1 MKDCCQ
7 KNQQDFKAPDTGSEK
22 RIARNTI
29 YLYIRTFVMMIVSLY
44 TSRVTLQVLGE
55 EDFGIYNLVAG
66 FVVLFGFLNYAME
79 RATLRFLLVE
89 KGGGTPESMN
99 RVFNVAIS
107 SHIMI
112 AGIVL
117 VLAETIG
124 LWFVNDSLN
133 IPQGKESVANIVYQ
147 LAILSTI
154 INIIRV
160 PYNSSIIAYEKMS
173 FYAYLSIIEALLRL
187 SGVLLLEYFF
197 VSHLLAIYSAIF
209 LIVTLLVFLSYKFYC
224 TRNFNTC
231 RFSFYWEKKKF
242 LEMLSFSVWSM
253 VGGVGNIAAQQGVS
267 IILNIFY
274 GVVINAAVAI
284 TYQVGQAVNNIISSY
299 QTAFN
304 PHLVK
309 LYVNNEAEK
318 LANTII
324 TSSKISYYLA
334 LMMIMPL
341 MLNMDYVLRLWLG
354 DSIPPH
360 TTSFCMLFLAFY
372 AIDAMSAPLWMAN
385 QATGKI
391 KTYNIV
397 FAAFVL
403 CNLPLCYI
411 ALKLGAHP
419 SIAFV
424 IRIGINLLLHVFR
437 IFYMNH
443 QIGLPIKEYVIK
455 SLVLPIIVTTLSVP
469 LPMLV
474 AAHTDGFCQL
484 ALSSLTAMLVLA
496 AMVYLIGLNRQE
508 RGFLK
513 TMIVSKIGKK
523 H

>member
-7 KNQQDFKAPDTGSEK
+7 KNQQEFKTPDTGSEM

-44 TSRVTLQVLGE
+44 TSRVTLHVLGE

-79 RATLRFLLVE
+79 RATMRFLLVE

-99 RVFNVAIS
+99 KVFNVAIS

-112 AGIVL
+112 AAIVL
-117 VLAETIG
+117 LLAETIG
-124 LWFVNDSLN
+124 LWFVNYSLN
-133 IPQGKESVANIVYQ
+133 IPQGKETVANIVYQ
-147 LAILSTI
+147 LAILLTVV
-154 INIIRV
+154 NIIRV

-197 VSHLLAIYSAIF
+197 VSHLLVIYSAIF
-209 LIVTLLVFLSYKFYC
+209 LIVALLVFFSYKFYC

-253 VGGVGNIAAQQGVS
+253 VGGAGNIAAQQGVS

-274 GVVINAAVAI
+274 GVIINAAVAI

-309 LYVNNEAEK
+309 LYVNNETQK

-324 TSSKISYYLA
+324 TSSKVSCYLA
-334 LMMIMPL
+334 LMMIIPL
-341 MLNMDYVLRLWLG
+341 MLNMDYVLHLWLG

-360 TTSFCMLFLAFY
+360 TTSFCMLFLIFY
-372 AIDAMSAPLWMAN
+372 AIDAMSAPLWMTN
-385 QATGKI
+385 QATGEI

-397 FAAFVL
+397 FAAIVL
-403 CNLPLCYI
+403 FKLPLCYI
-411 ALKLGAHP
+411 ALKLGAEP
-419 SIAFV
+419 EMAFI
-424 IRIGINLLLHVFR
+424 IRIAINLILHFFR
-437 IFYMNH
+437 IFYIHH
-443 QIGLPIKEYVIK
+443 QIGLPIKEYIIK
-455 SLVLPIIVTTLSVP
+455 SFVLPIIVTTLTMP
-469 LPMLV
+469 LPLLV
-474 AAHTDGFCQL
+474 ASHTNGFSKL
-484 ALSSLTAMLVLA
+484 ALTTIISMLILGI
-496 AMVYLIGLNRQE
+496 MVYLIGLNRQE
-508 RGFLK
+508 RSFLRR
-513 TMIVSKIGKK
+513 
-523 H
+523 